1 MAWTDALLRV
11 QEIDL
16 DLDRR
21 KARLT
26 EVEVALQNDAALQE
40 ARRHAESRA
49 ATVERVRKKQKDLE
63 FELGRVE
70 TERKQTETRLY
81 GGVIRN
87 PRELSDMQAKAQSL
101 KRRQSQLEEAVLET
115 MIALEEAQAVAE
127 KAHRQVEAEQATWDG
142 AQSTLLEEQALLEAA
157 IATLE
162 AERRGIQESIP
173 KRTLESYRYLRRK
186 MGGVAVARLQMN
198 TCTVCGVR
206 VTSGR
211 KQAVRS
217 GKETFCDSCGRL
229 LVA

>member
-21 KARLT
+21 QARLT
-26 EVEVALQNDAALQE
+26 EVEVALQDDAAVQE
-40 ARRHAESRA
+40 ARRKAESRA
-49 ATVERVRKKQKDLE
+49 ASVEKARKKQKDLE
-63 FELGRVE
+63 FEMGRVE

-101 KRRQSQLEEAVLET
+101 KRRQSQLEEAVLDA
-115 MIALEEAQAVAE
+115 MIALDEAQALAE
-127 KAHRQVEAEQATWDG
+127 KARHRLKSEQETWDA
-142 AQSTLLEEQALLEAA
+142 AQRTLLDEQALLKEA

-162 AERRGIQESIP
+162 GERREVQENIP
-173 KRTLESYRYLRRK
+173 KRTLESYHYLRRK
-186 MGGVAVARLQMN
+186 MGGVAVARLQMDN
-198 TCTVCGVR
+198 CTVCGVR